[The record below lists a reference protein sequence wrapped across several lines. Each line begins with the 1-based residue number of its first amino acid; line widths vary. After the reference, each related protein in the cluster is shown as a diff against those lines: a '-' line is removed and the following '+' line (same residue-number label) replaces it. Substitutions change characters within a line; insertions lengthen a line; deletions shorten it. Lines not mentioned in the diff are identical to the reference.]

1 MNAAKAGFPA
11 MRFRDLAGVVAITL
25 AVLMASLPRT
35 RAEGGGD
42 RTILFVCQHGVVN
55 SQMAAAYFNKI
66 ARERGLPFTAISR
79 GIDGRYSSVPVRIED
94 GLALDGLSPANTPRA
109 LTADEAGRARRV
121 LAFDEIPADLRG
133 RASVTYWSGIPLGI
147 NDYEVTRDEIVR
159 RIDALIPTL
168 ADQPAK

>member
-55 SQMAAAYFNKI
+55 SQMAASMGRFLLSGPYGCKRNSGSFQ
-66 ARERGLPFTAISR
+66 TIST
-79 GIDGRYSSVPVRIED
+79 V
-94 GLALDGLSPANTPRA
+94 
-109 LTADEAGRARRV
+109 
-121 LAFDEIPADLRG
+121 
-133 RASVTYWSGIPLGI
+133 
-147 NDYEVTRDEIVR
+147 
-159 RIDALIPTL
+159 
-168 ADQPAK
+168 